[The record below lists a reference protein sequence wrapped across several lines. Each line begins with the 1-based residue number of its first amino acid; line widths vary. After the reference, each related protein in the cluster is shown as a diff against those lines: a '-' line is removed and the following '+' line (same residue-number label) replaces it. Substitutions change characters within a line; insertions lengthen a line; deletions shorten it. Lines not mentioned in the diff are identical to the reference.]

1 MAIQV
6 STLARHPG
14 VRTEEQISQLK
25 HQWSV
30 YQRENSLKTTA
41 QRELIVDVFLRGS
54 SADTH
59 VSIDELLTSV
69 RARNARVGYA
79 TVYRTV
85 KHLLDAG
92 LAASRQFGDGQ
103 TRYEVAG
110 SESRHHDHLICQKC
124 RLILEFEEP
133 EIERLQDTVAT
144 RLGGFKVMQHKL
156 ELYGLCPKEQGVSGG
171 QCPGDD
177 AQKPEPRVTRR

>member
-6 STLARHPG
+6 STRARHPG

-30 YQRENSLKTTA
+30 YQRENSLKTNA

-59 VSIDELLTSV
+59 VSIDELLALV

-177 AQKPEPRVTRR
+177 AQKPEPRVARR